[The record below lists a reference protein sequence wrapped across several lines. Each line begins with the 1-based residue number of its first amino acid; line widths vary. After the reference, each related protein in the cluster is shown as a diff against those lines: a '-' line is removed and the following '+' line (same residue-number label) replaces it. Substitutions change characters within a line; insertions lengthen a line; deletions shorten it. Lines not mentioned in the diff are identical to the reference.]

1 MIYKNLIDLIG
12 NTPMVKLQKITP
24 ASGAEVYVKLES
36 MNPGGSVKDRA
47 ALGMIEA
54 AEEDGSLKSGMKI
67 VEPSSG
73 NTGIAL
79 ALIGRLKGYD
89 VTIIMPDSMS
99 LERRQLIAAYGA
111 HLELTPGSKGMK
123 GTIDLAFTMKNND
136 PNIFIPYQF
145 VNKHNPLK
153 HYETTAEEILADLPN
168 VAAFVAG
175 VGTGGTITGVG
186 KRLKEENKDIQIVA
200 VEPAESDVLSGGTP
214 GPHKIQ
220 GIGAGFIPEIYRAK
234 YVDQVLTVT
243 TEDALAFTKKLVQE
257 EGLFVGIS
265 AAANILATLR
275 LAESYKAGD
284 QLVTIAPD
292 GGEKYLSMGIYE

>member
-1 MIYKNLIDLIG
+1 MIVNNLIELIG
-12 NTPMVKLQKITP
+12 HTPMVKLQKITP
-24 ASGAEVYVKLES
+24 KSGAEVYVKLEG

-54 AEEDGSLKSGMKI
+54 AEKEGTLRPGMKI

-89 VTIIMPDSMS
+89 ITIIMPDSMS
-99 LERRQLIAAYGA
+99 LERRQLITAYGA

-123 GTIDLAFTMKNND
+123 GTIDLALTMKDHD

-168 VAAFVAG
+168 VAAFVSG

-186 KRLKEENKDIQIVA
+186 KRLKEENQEIQIIA
-200 VEPAESDVLSGGTP
+200 VEPAESNVLSGGTP

-234 YVDQVLTVT
+234 YVDDVLTIT
-243 TEDALAFTKKLVQE
+243 TEDAFAFAKRLVKT

-275 LAESYKAGD
+275 LAESYQAGD

>member
-1 MIYKNLIDLIG
+1 MIYNSLIDLIG
-12 NTPMVKLQKITP
+12 QTPMVKLQKIKP
-24 ASGAEVYVKLES
+24 KSGAEIYVKLEG

-54 AEEDGSLKSGMKI
+54 AENEGLLKSGMRI

-79 ALIGRLKGYD
+79 SLIGRLKGYD

-99 LERRQLIAAYGA
+99 VERRQLMTAYGA
-111 HLELTPGSKGMK
+111 EVLLTPGAKGMQ
-123 GTIDLAFTMKNND
+123 GTIDLALEMKEKD
-136 PNIFIPYQF
+136 DTIFIPYQF
-145 VNKHNPLK
+145 VNKHNPCK
-153 HYETTAEEILADLPN
+153 HYETTAEEILKDLPSLS
-168 VAAFVAG
+168 AFVAG

-186 KRLKEENKDIQIVA
+186 KRMKEERDSIKIYA
-200 VEPAESDVLSGGTP
+200 VEPAESDVLSGGSP
-214 GPHKIQ
+214 GPHRIQ
-220 GIGAGFIPEIYRAK
+220 GIGAGFVPEIYRVK
-234 YVDQVLTVT
+234 YVDEVLKVT
-243 TEDALAFTKKLVQE
+243 TDDAITFVKRLVRE

-275 LAESYKAGD
+275 LAENYKAGD
-284 QLVTIAPD
+284 KLVTIAPD

>member
-123 GTIDLAFTMKNND
+123 GTIDLAFTMKDND

>member
-1 MIYKNLIDLIG
+1 MIYTNLIDLIG
-12 NTPMVKLQKITP
+12 NTPLVKLQKITP
-24 ASGAEVYVKLES
+24 ASGAEVYVKLEG

-54 AEEDGSLKSGMKI
+54 AEEDGSLKPGMKI

-79 ALIGRLKGYD
+79 ALIGRLKGYE

-123 GTIDLAFTMKNND
+123 GTIDLALEMKEKD

-145 VNKHNPLK
+145 VNKQNPLK
-153 HYETTAEEILADLPN
+153 HYATTAEEILADLPH
-168 VAAFVAG
+168 VSAFVAG

-186 KRLKEENKDIQIVA
+186 KRLKEENADIQIVA

-220 GIGAGFIPEIYRAK
+220 GIGAGFVPEIYRAK
-234 YVDQVLTVT
+234 YVDDVLTVT
-243 TEDALAFTKKLVQE
+243 TEDALAFAKRLVKT

>member
-1 MIYKNLIDLIG
+1 MIVNNLIELIG
-12 NTPMVKLQKITP
+12 NTPLVKLQKIIP
-24 ASGAEVYVKLES
+24 KSGAEVYVKLEG

-54 AEEDGSLKSGMKI
+54 AEKTGTLRHGMKI

-99 LERRQLIAAYGA
+99 KERRQLITAYGA
-111 HLELTPGSKGMK
+111 HLELTPGSKGMQ
-123 GTIDLAFTMKNND
+123 GTIDLALAMQEKD
-136 PNIFIPYQF
+136 INIFIPYQF
-145 VNKHNPLK
+145 VNKHNPCK

-168 VAAFVAG
+168 ISAFVAG

-186 KRLKEENKDIQIVA
+186 KRLKEENQEIQIIA
-200 VEPAESDVLSGGTP
+200 VEPAESDVLSGGSP

-234 YVDQVLTVT
+234 YVDDVLTVT
-243 TEDALAFTKKLVQE
+243 TEDALAFTNQLVKE

-275 LAESYKAGD
+275 LAESYQAGQ

>member
-1 MIYKNLIDLIG
+1 MIYNNLIELIG
-12 NTPMVKLQKITP
+12 HTPILKLQKIT
-24 ASGAEVYVKLES
+24 AKSGAEVFVKLEG

-54 AEEDGSLKSGMKI
+54 AEKEGLLRPGMKI

-79 ALIGRLKGYD
+79 SLIGRMKGYD

-99 LERRQLIAAYGA
+99 MERRQLIAAYGA
-111 HLELTPGSKGMK
+111 HLELTPGSKGMQ
-123 GTIDLAFTMKNND
+123 GTIDMALAIKEKDANVFL
-136 PNIFIPYQF
+136 PYQF
-145 VNKHNPLK
+145 VNKHNPCK

-168 VAAFVAG
+168 LSAFVAG
-175 VGTGGTITGVG
+175 VGTGGTIAGVG
-186 KRLKEENKDIQIVA
+186 KRLKEANQKIQIVA

-234 YVDQVLTVT
+234 YVDTVMTIT
-243 TEDALAFTKKLVQE
+243 TEDAFAFAKRLVRE
-257 EGLFVGIS
+257 EGLFLGIS
-265 AAANILATLR
+265 SAANILVTLR
-275 LAESYKAGD
+275 LAESYQAGD

>member
-1 MIYKNLIDLIG
+1 MIVNNLIELIG
-12 NTPMVKLQKITP
+12 HTPMVKLQKITP
-24 ASGAEVYVKLES
+24 KSGAEVYVKLEG

-54 AEEDGSLKSGMKI
+54 AEKAGTLRPGMKI

-99 LERRQLIAAYGA
+99 QERRQLITAYGA
-111 HLELTPGSKGMK
+111 HLELTPGSKGMQ
-123 GTIDLAFTMKNND
+123 GTIDLALAMQEKD
-136 PNIFIPYQF
+136 ANIFLPYQF
-145 VNKHNPLK
+145 VNKHNPCK

-168 VAAFVAG
+168 ISAFVAG

-186 KRLKEENKDIQIVA
+186 KRLKEENQGIQIVA

-234 YVDQVLTVT
+234 YVDDVLTVT
-243 TEDALAFTKKLVQE
+243 TEDALAFAKRLVKT

-275 LAESYKAGD
+275 LAESYQAGD

-292 GGEKYLSMGIYE
+292 GGEKYLSMGIYA

>member
-1 MIYKNLIDLIG
+1 MIYNNLIELIG
-12 NTPMVKLQKITP
+12 QTPLLKLQKITP
-24 ASGAEVYVKLES
+24 ESGAEVYVKLEG

-54 AEEDGSLKSGMKI
+54 AEKEGLLKPGMKI

-79 ALIGRLKGYD
+79 SLIGRLKGYD

-99 LERRQLIAAYGA
+99 VERRKLMTAYGA
-111 HLELTPGSKGMK
+111 EVLLTPGAKGMQ
-123 GTIDLAFTMKNND
+123 GTIDLALEMKEQD
-136 PNIFIPYQF
+136 DSIFIPYQF
-145 VNKHNPLK
+145 VNKFNPMK
-153 HYETTAEEILADLPN
+153 HYETTAEEILRDLPN
-168 VAAFVAG
+168 LSAFIAG

-186 KRLKEENKDIQIVA
+186 KRLKEESHVIKIVA
-200 VEPAESDVLSGGTP
+200 VEPVESDVLSGGTP

-234 YVDQVLTVT
+234 YVDDVLTVST
-243 TEDALAFTKKLVQE
+243 DDAFAFAKRLIRE

-275 LAESYKAGD
+275 LAETYKTGD
-284 QLVTIAPD
+284 KLVTIAPD

>member
-1 MIYKNLIDLIG
+1 MIVNNLIELIG
-12 NTPMVKLQKITP
+12 NTPLVKLQKIIP
-24 ASGAEVYVKLES
+24 KSGVEVYVKLEG

-54 AEEDGSLKSGMKI
+54 AEKTGTLRHGMKI

-99 LERRQLIAAYGA
+99 KERRQLITAYGA
-111 HLELTPGSKGMK
+111 HLELTPGSKGMQ
-123 GTIDLAFTMKNND
+123 GTIDLALAMQEKD
-136 PNIFIPYQF
+136 INIFIPYQF
-145 VNKHNPLK
+145 VNKHNPCK

-168 VAAFVAG
+168 ISAFVAG

-186 KRLKEENKDIQIVA
+186 KRLKEENQKIQIIA
-200 VEPAESDVLSGGTP
+200 VEPAESDVLSGGSP

-234 YVDQVLTVT
+234 YVDDVLTVT
-243 TEDALAFTKKLVQE
+243 TEDALAFTNQLVKE

-275 LAESYKAGD
+275 LAESYQAGQ